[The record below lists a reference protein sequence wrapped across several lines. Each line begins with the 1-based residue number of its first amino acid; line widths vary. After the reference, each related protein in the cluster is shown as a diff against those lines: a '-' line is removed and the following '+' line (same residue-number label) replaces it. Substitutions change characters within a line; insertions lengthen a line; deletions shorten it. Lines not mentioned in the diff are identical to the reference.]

1 MSVYTQAREFYILQR
16 RILHLTA
23 RSNAKRSND
32 LDWIRR
38 HPASFL
44 IGLGIAGILAFTVYK
59 YLTEPPGP
67 AAGARGAGRGA
78 LITTSPVSVTE
89 IRDEIEAIGTV
100 FANESIRVTA
110 QVTDTVH
117 SVNFEDGQ
125 FVKEGV
131 VLVEVTDDEETAQ
144 LEEARANH
152 QEAQRQYNRFKD
164 LASQRSASEQQL
176 DEARSKE
183 IAARARLEG
192 VEARLKDRLIRAPFS
207 GVLGFRMIS
216 PGELVT
222 PGTEITTL
230 DDIETVK
237 VDFTVP
243 ERFVSSLREGMQ
255 VISRSTAWGDRDFVG
270 TVGAIGNR
278 IDANTRAVSVRARIP
293 NADHALRPGMMLTIR
308 LVISESAV
316 IQLQDKSFVFTVVDG
331 KANRIQIETGRRRPG
346 YVEILSG
353 LEAGQDVITL
363 GVDRLRPGIPVNIK
377 GAREGAGPKAGAPE
391 TGRGPGGRPAGK
403 PTRENPSP

>member
-1 MSVYTQAREFYILQR
+1 M
-16 RILHLTA
+16 
-23 RSNAKRSND
+23 N
-32 LDWIRR
+32 WIRR

-44 IGLGIAGILAFTVYK
+44 LGLGLAGILVFTVYK
-59 YLTEPPGP
+59 YLTDPPGP
-67 AAGARGAGRGA
+67 AASGRGAGRGA
-78 LITTSPVSVTE
+78 LITTSPATVTE

-125 FVKEGV
+125 FVKAGT
-131 VLVEVTDDEETAQ
+131 VLVEITNHEETAQ

-164 LASQRSASEQQL
+164 LAGQRSASEQQL
-176 DEARSKE
+176 DEAKSKE
-183 IAARARLEG
+183 LAARARLEA
-192 VEARLKDRLIRAPFS
+192 VEARLKDRLIRAPFA

-222 PGTEITTL
+222 PGTDIATL

-243 ERFVSSLREGMQ
+243 ERFVSNLREGMQ

-270 TVGAIGNR
+270 TVSTIANR

-293 NADHALRPGMMLTIR
+293 NADHALRPGMMATIR
-308 LVISESAV
+308 LVRARDQALVVSESAV
-316 IQLQDKSFVFTVVDG
+316 IQLQDKTFVFTVVDG
-331 KANRIQIETGRRRPG
+331 KANRIQVDIGRRRPG
-346 YVEILSG
+346 FVEILSG
-353 LEAGQDVITL
+353 LEPGQEVITL
-363 GVDRLRPGIPVNIK
+363 GVDRLRPGMPVNIK
-377 GAREGAGPKAGAPE
+377 GTREGNAAPKPGVPGD
-391 TGRGPGGRPAGK
+391 GRKPAGRQPGK
-403 PTRENPSP
+403 AAKENLPS